1 MHRIAVLQA
10 LACGSVL
17 AKACVVRV
25 KCDGNP
31 VSGCFRALNAVALNA
46 VALNDVA
53 INAVAI
59 NAVALAA
66 VALAAVALADGG
78 RV

>member
-1 MHRIAVLQA
+1 MLHRIAVLQA

-25 KCDGNP
+25 KCDGNDVMFP
-31 VSGCFRALNAVALNA
+31 LDVFVLNAVALNAVALNA
-46 VALNDVA
+46 VALA
-53 INAVAI
+53 H
-59 NAVALAA
+59 
-66 VALAAVALADGG
+66 GG